1 MQKYSP
7 MFAYIR
13 MASLNAR
20 KMFQRRPGS
29 RRSNGKVTDEFRRT
43 LRALISQD
51 YLSPDGRQCRLREI
65 FGLPPK
71 PPESSRADAPAGGE
85 SNPVKP
91 LFPEVPYE
99 PYCFQRPVRGGSAVA
114 VLAGRLEQKL
124 AQSCQVRRGDETATG
139 RAISNNSM
147 AGLRHRYRNAR
158 P

>member
-71 PPESSRADAPAGGE
+71 PPESSRADAPADGE

-91 LFPEVPYE
+91 LFPVIPNA
-99 PYCFQRPVRGGSAVA
+99 PDNFHCPVMGGAAAV

-124 AQSCQVRRGDETATG
+124 AQSCPARRGDETATG